1 MTLDDAIRETVQK
14 AVADEMADLRRA
26 IDALKVSI
34 QANAPTAAAP
44 LEYASA
50 EEAAAIAGVQPQ
62 TVRRWIGRGLL
73 RGHHAGRLL
82 RVRVDELRTFLAT
95 HGARPTDPPDDELL
109 ARRLF
114 GK

>member
-1 MTLDDAIRETVQK
+1 MTIDETIRETVHR

-26 IDALKVSI
+26 IDALKASI
-34 QANAPTAAAP
+34 QANAPAAAP

-50 EEAAAIAGVQPQ
+50 DEAAAIAGVRPQ

-73 RGHHAGRLL
+73 RGHRAGRLL

-95 HGARPTDPPDDELL
+95 NAARPTDPPDDELL